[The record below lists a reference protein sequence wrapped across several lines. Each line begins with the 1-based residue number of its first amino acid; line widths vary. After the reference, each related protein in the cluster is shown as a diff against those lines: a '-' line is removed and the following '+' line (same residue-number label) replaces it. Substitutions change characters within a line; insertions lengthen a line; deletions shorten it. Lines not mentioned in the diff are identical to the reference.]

1 MRSKRRKQTGSPRL
15 EEKRSA
21 LEAKAA
27 EKGVQIHYDLLEA
40 AGLKLKGGICWVNG
54 GYHIFVDRRKPLT
67 EQIDFIEDH
76 LNRPLPEGP
85 AAVGEAVPEAQDE
98 TA

>member
-1 MRSKRRKQTGSPRL
+1 MRGKRKKKTASPRL

-21 LEAKAA
+21 LEAIAM

-54 GYHIFVDRRKPLT
+54 GYHIFVDRRKPLA
-67 EQIDFIEDH
+67 EQIEFIEDH

-85 AAVGEAVPEAQDE
+85 AAVREDGPEAEDE